1 MNSSR
6 DIKDIISHLMYVC
19 LQIILHSRNIFN
31 STDSVPPIRDIV
43 PQMYDFGIAK
53 ASLEAKHQSS
63 VMKAG
68 PREMKKSKIPSTTK
82 AQSPDLNYHQLVNK

>member
-1 MNSSR
+1 
-6 DIKDIISHLMYVC
+6 
-19 LQIILHSRNIFN
+19 
-31 STDSVPPIRDIV
+31 
-43 PQMYDFGIAK
+43 MYDFGIAK